1 MTHINVEIKARCD
14 ELDRLRNIL
23 KELRADFKGTDHQ
36 IDTYFRVP
44 SGRSKVREGDIE
56 NYLIFYEREDQEGP
70 KQSRVTL
77 FPNTPDSPLKAIFQH
92 ALGEL
97 VCVDKTREIYFID
110 SVKFHLDSVMNL
122 GTFVEI
128 EAIDIDGSIGKD
140 TLYTQCQKYISLFG
154 IASDH
159 LISHSY
165 SDLLLKQS

>member
-1 MTHINVEIKARCD
+1 MSART
-14 ELDRLRNIL
+14 
-23 KELRADFKGTDHQ
+23 K
-36 IDTYFRVP
+36 RVQAIP
-44 SGRSKVREGDIE
+44 GYVISKYSRST
-56 NYLIFYEREDQEGP
+56 
-70 KQSRVTL
+70 S
-77 FPNTPDSPLKAIFQH
+77 KAIFQH
-92 ALGEL
+92 DLGEL

-128 EAIDIDGSIGKD
+128 EAIDIDGSIERD

-165 SDLLLKQS
+165 SC